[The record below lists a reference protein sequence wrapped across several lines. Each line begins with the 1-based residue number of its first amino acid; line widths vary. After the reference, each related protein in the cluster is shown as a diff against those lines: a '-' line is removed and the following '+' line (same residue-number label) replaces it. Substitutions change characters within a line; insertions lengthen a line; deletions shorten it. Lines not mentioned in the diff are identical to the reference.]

1 MPPWESG
8 WPGNRSTEEHNHSRH
23 WGPDQATDKWSC
35 FSVDPRVLGH
45 SSIGIWVRCTI
56 TGVKYEERPLRVGLG
71 LGYWISTMCSNPIL
85 QFPGQPD
92 SQHCTSITTVISKNS
107 NLSTF
112 IFASEQ
118 ATKGPPQWY
127 YWFSAQVYLLLG
139 LIMRN
144 GIPAP
149 DLHQTFLPRAQQ
161 RPDHPL
167 RALLP
172 PLVAVYNRK

>member
-1 MPPWESG
+1 
-8 WPGNRSTEEHNHSRH
+8 
-23 WGPDQATDKWSC
+23 
-35 FSVDPRVLGH
+35 
-45 SSIGIWVRCTI
+45 
-56 TGVKYEERPLRVGLG
+56 
-71 LGYWISTMCSNPIL
+71 MCSDPNAPVSRPFSEIL
-85 QFPGQPD
+85 N
-92 SQHCTSITTVISKNS
+92 SALLSHTVISKNS

-112 IFASEQ
+112 IFFANVGEQ

-127 YWFSAQVYLLLG
+127 YWFIAQVYLLLG
-139 LIMRN
+139 LIVRN
-144 GIPAP
+144 SIPAP